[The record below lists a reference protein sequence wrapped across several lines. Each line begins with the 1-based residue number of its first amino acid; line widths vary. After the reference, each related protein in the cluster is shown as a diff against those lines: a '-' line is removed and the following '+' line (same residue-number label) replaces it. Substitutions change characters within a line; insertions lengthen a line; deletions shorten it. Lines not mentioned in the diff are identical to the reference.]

1 MSVYYIGSY
10 DIDDTA
16 AFAAYPPGVLALLPR
31 YGGRVLASDTQAR
44 LVEGTRRSMH
54 AIIEFPSADAALA
67 LYGDPA
73 YEPLKRLRQAST
85 QHASMVLAR
94 AFGAA

>member
-10 DIDDTA
+10 DIHDMA

-31 YGGRVLASDTQAR
+31 YGGRVLASETDAR
-44 LVEGTRRSMH
+44 LVEGTRRNMH

-67 LYGDPA
+67 LYGDPT
-73 YEPLKRLRQAST
+73 YERLKRLRQAST
-85 QHASMVLAR
+85 RHVSMVLAR
-94 AFGAA
+94 PFGVA